1 MELKEKLL
9 SSFMAF
15 EERVDVQT
23 ELHDVRT
30 SALKNFENKGF
41 PTKKDEAWKYTSLN
55 AILKNDFSV
64 FPKNETAIE
73 FRDVKKYFLHEIDT
87 YKVVFIDGVFS
98 SNLSSTTHEGI
109 DVCLMSSALNK
120 PKYKMV
126 IDTYFNKVA
135 SKDESL
141 TSLNTAFA
149 NEGAYINIPKSKV
162 ADKPIEVMYFS
173 TGSEAA
179 LLVQPRNLVIVGEN
193 SHVQIIERHQS
204 LNENPVLTNS
214 VTEIFAQKRAIVDY
228 YKIQNDNHEANLI
241 DNTFVSQQ
249 KESHVSVHT
258 FSFGGNLTR
267 NNLNF
272 YHFGERLTSTLNG
285 ITIIGE
291 KQHVDHYT
299 LVNHATPNCESF
311 QDYKGIFS
319 DRSTGV
325 FNGKVYVEKEAQKT
339 NAFQKSNNILL
350 GDKSTI
356 NAKPQLE
363 IFADDVKCSHGCT
376 VGQLDE
382 TAMFYMQAR
391 GIPKKEA
398 KALLM
403 YAFSNVVI
411 ENIKIPELKKRITTI
426 IANKLGVKIGFDL

>member
-15 EERVDVQT
+15 EEQIDVT
-23 ELHDVRT
+23 SELHDVRT
-30 SALKNFENKGF
+30 SAIKNFENKGF
-41 PTKKDEAWKYTSLN
+41 PTKKEEAWKYTSLN
-55 AILKNDFSV
+55 TILKNDYSV
-64 FPKNETAIE
+64 FPKNENTIE
-73 FRDVKKYFLHEIDT
+73 FAEVKKYFIHEIDT
-87 YKVVFIDGVFS
+87 FKLVFIDGIFS
-98 SNLSSTTHEGI
+98 SFLSSTTHDGI

-126 IDTYFNKVA
+126 IDNYYNKIA
-135 SKDESL
+135 NKDETL

-162 ADKPIEVMYFS
+162 VDKPIEIMYFS
-173 TGSEAA
+173 TGSEVT

-241 DNTFVSQQ
+241 DNTYVSQQ
-249 KESHVSVHT
+249 HESHVSVNT

-272 YHFGERLTSTLNG
+272 YHFGERIVSVLNG
-285 ITIIGE
+285 ITIIGD

-299 LVNHATPNCESF
+299 LVQHAQPNCESH
-311 QDYKGIFS
+311 QDYKGIYS

-325 FNGKVYVEKEAQKT
+325 FNGKIFVEKEAQKT

-350 GDKSTI
+350 SDKATI

-376 VGQLDE
+376 IGQLDE
-382 TAMFYMQAR
+382 TAMFYMQQR

-403 YAFSNVVI
+403 YAFSNAVI
-411 ENIKIPELKKRITTI
+411 ESIKIPALKQRITAI
-426 IANKLGVKIGFDL
+426 IATKLGVKIGFDL

>member
-1 MELKEKLL
+1 MELKEKLI

-15 EERVDVQT
+15 EARVDVQS

-30 SALKNFENKGF
+30 SALKNFEEKGF
-41 PTKKDEAWKYTSLN
+41 PTKKEEAWKYTSLN
-55 AILKNDFSV
+55 AILKNDFTV
-64 FPKNETAIE
+64 FPKKDSAIE
-73 FRDVKKYFLHEIDT
+73 FNQVKKYFIHEIDT
-87 YKVVFIDGVFS
+87 YKVVFIDGIFS
-98 SNLSSTTHEGI
+98 SHLSSTTHDGI
-109 DVCLMSSALNK
+109 DVCLMSSALTK

-126 IDTYFNKVA
+126 IDNYFNKIA
-135 SKDESL
+135 NTEDSL

-149 NEGAYINIPKSKV
+149 IEGAYINIPKSKV
-162 ADKPIEVMYFS
+162 ADKPIEIMYFS
-173 TGSEAA
+173 TGNEAA
-179 LLVQPRNLVIVGEN
+179 LMVQPRNLVIVGEN

-204 LNENPVLTNS
+204 LSDNPVLTNS

-241 DNTFVSQQ
+241 DNTYVSQQ
-249 KESHVSVHT
+249 KESHASVHT

-285 ITIIGE
+285 ITIIGD

-299 LVNHATPNCESF
+299 LVNHAQPNCESF
-311 QDYKGIFS
+311 QDYKGIYN

-325 FNGKVYVEKEAQKT
+325 FNGKVFVEKEAQKT
-339 NAFQKSNNILL
+339 NAFQQSNNIVLS
-350 GDKSTI
+350 DKASI

-376 VGQLDE
+376 IGQLDE
-382 TAMFYMQAR
+382 SAMFYMQQR

-403 YAFSNVVI
+403 YAFTSEVTNS
-411 ENIKIPELKKRITTI
+411 IKIPELKAKIGRI
-426 IANKLGVKIGFDL
+426 IADKLGVNMGFDL